1 MKASFHEIAG
11 AINQANRI
19 AILSHVRP
27 DCDAIGSQIAL
38 ALSLQQLGKEVS
50 AWNEDGLPDSFRFL
64 GKSELI
70 HRPPNEPEEFDL
82 AIALDTASQQRLGT
96 GLYAIRHATQWI
108 NIDHH
113 VSNPGYGDLV
123 YIDTV
128 APATGQIVYEFLRAE
143 NLPLTQEAA
152 DALYAAISTD
162 TGSFRYANTTAR
174 TFEIVAELIRAGVNA
189 AAIANKLY
197 ESYPK
202 RRVQLLGQ
210 ILPEAAFDAD
220 DRVASLVL
228 TNETK
233 QRLDI
238 QPDDIDGLIDY
249 VRCVDTVIVALFFE
263 ELPEG
268 KIRLSMRSKD
278 DRVDVNKIC
287 GEFGGGGHRRAA
299 GARIRGSLE
308 EVRSK
313 VLKRV
318 FHEITKSV

>member
-11 AINQANRI
+11 AIKQAHRI

-27 DCDAIGSQIAL
+27 DCDAIGSQLAM

-50 AWNEDGLPDSFRFL
+50 AWNEDGLPESFRFL
-64 GKSELI
+64 EKYELI
-70 HRPPNEPEEFDL
+70 HQPPSEPEEFDL

-96 GLYAIRHATQWI
+96 GLQAIGPATRWI

-143 NLPLTQEAA
+143 NLPFTLEAA

-174 TFEIVAELIRAGVNA
+174 TLEIAAELIKAGVNA
-189 AAIANKLY
+189 GAIANKLY

-202 RRVQLLGQ
+202 RRVQLLGE

-220 DRVASLVL
+220 DQVASIVL

-233 QRLDI
+233 QRLGI

-249 VRCVDTVIVALFFE
+249 VRCVDTVVVAIFFE

-299 GARIRGSLE
+299 GARIRGSLG
-308 EVRSK
+308 EVRNK

>member
-1 MKASFHEIAG
+1 MKSSFHEIAG
-11 AINQANRI
+11 AINRANRI
-19 AILSHVRP
+19 VILSHVRP
-27 DCDAIGSQIAL
+27 DCDAIGSQLAL
-38 ALSLQQLGKEVS
+38 LLSLQQLGKEVK
-50 AWNEDGLPDSFRFL
+50 AWNEDGLPESYRFL
-64 GKSELI
+64 EKSNLI
-70 HRPPNEPEEFDL
+70 QQPPGEPEEFDL

-96 GLYAIRHATQWI
+96 TLHAIRRANQWI

-128 APATGQIVYEFLRAE
+128 APATGQIVYEFIRIEKLPFSRA
-143 NLPLTQEAA
+143 AA

-162 TGSFRYANTTAR
+162 TGSFRYSNTTAR
-174 TFEIVAELIRAGVNA
+174 TFEIAGELIRSGANA
-189 AAIANKLY
+189 ATIANKLY

-210 ILPEAAFDAD
+210 LLPQASFDLD
-220 DRVASLVL
+220 DQVASMSL
-228 TNETK
+228 TNELK
-233 QRLDI
+233 ERLQI

-249 VRCVDTVIVALFFE
+249 VRAVDTVVVAVFFE
-263 ELPEG
+263 ELADG

-287 GEFGGGGHRRAA
+287 GEFGGGGHPRAA
-299 GARIRGSLE
+299 GARIRGNME

-318 FHEITKSV
+318 SHEITKSV

>member
-11 AINQANRI
+11 AINRANRI

-27 DCDAIGSQIAL
+27 DCDAIGSQLAL
-38 ALSLQQLGKEVS
+38 LLSLQQLGKEVT
-50 AWNEDGLPDSFRFL
+50 AWNEDGLPESYRFL
-64 GKSELI
+64 EKSSLI
-70 HRPPNEPEEFDL
+70 QQPPNEPEEFDL

-96 GLYAIRHATQWI
+96 ALQAIRRANQWI

-113 VSNPGYGDLV
+113 ASNPGYGDLV
-123 YIDTV
+123 YIDTA
-128 APATGQIVYEFLRAE
+128 APATGQIVYEFIRTEKFPFSQA
-143 NLPLTQEAA
+143 AA

-162 TGSFRYANTTAR
+162 TGSFRYSNTTAR
-174 TFEIVAELIRAGVNA
+174 TFEIAGELIRSGANA
-189 AAIANKLY
+189 AGIADKLY

-210 ILPEAAFDAD
+210 LLPQAAFDLD
-220 DRVASLVL
+220 DKIASMAL

-233 QRLDI
+233 QRLKI

-249 VRCVDTVIVALFFE
+249 VRSVDTVVVAVFFE
-263 ELPEG
+263 ELADG

-287 GEFGGGGHRRAA
+287 GEFGGGGHPRAA
-299 GARIRGSLE
+299 GARIRGNIE

-318 FHEITKSV
+318 SHEITKSI

>member
-11 AINQANRI
+11 AIKQAHRI
-19 AILSHVRP
+19 VILSHVRP
-27 DCDAIGSQIAL
+27 DCDAIGSQLAL

-50 AWNEDGLPDSFRFL
+50 AWNEDGLPGSFRFL

-70 HRPPNEPEEFDL
+70 HQPPSEPEEFDL

-96 GLYAIRHATQWI
+96 GLQAIGRATRWI

-113 VSNPGYGDLV
+113 LSNPGYGDLV
-123 YIDTV
+123 YIDIV

-143 NLPLTQEAA
+143 NLPLTLEAA

-174 TFEIVAELIRAGVNA
+174 TLEIAAELIKAGVNA

-202 RRVQLLGQ
+202 RRVQLLGE
-210 ILPEAAFDAD
+210 ILPEAAFDAND
-220 DRVASLVL
+220 QVASIVL

-233 QRLDI
+233 QRLGI

-249 VRCVDTVIVALFFE
+249 VRCVDTVVVALFFE

-299 GARIRGSLE
+299 GARIRGSLG
-308 EVRSK
+308 EVRTK

>member
-11 AINQANRI
+11 AIHQANRI

-27 DCDAIGSQIAL
+27 DCDAIGSQLAL
-38 ALSLQQLGKEVS
+38 TLSLQELGKEVS
-50 AWNEDGLPDSFRFL
+50 AWNEDGLPESFRFL
-64 GKSELI
+64 AKSELI
-70 HRPPNEPEEFDL
+70 KKPPGEPEDFDL
-82 AIALDTASQQRLGT
+82 AIAVDTASQQRLGT
-96 GLYAIRHATQWI
+96 TLQSIRRAGQWI
-108 NIDHH
+108 DIDHH
-113 VSNPGYGDLV
+113 ASNPGYGDLV

-128 APATGQIVYEFLRAE
+128 APATGQIIYEFLLAE
-143 NLPLTQEAA
+143 NFPLPSAGA

-162 TGSFRYANTTAR
+162 TGSFRYANVTAR
-174 TFEIVAELIRAGVNA
+174 TFEIAAELLKRGVGA
-189 AAIANKLY
+189 ADIANRLY

-210 ILPEAAFDAD
+210 MLPEAAFEAD
-220 DRVASLVL
+220 DKVVSMAL
-228 TNETK
+228 TNATK
-233 QRLDI
+233 ERLEI

-249 VRCVDTVIVALFFE
+249 VRSVDSVVVAVFFE
-263 ELPEG
+263 ELSEG
-268 KIRLSMRSKD
+268 RVRLSMRSKD

-287 GEFGGGGHRRAA
+287 GDFGGGGHPRAA

-318 FHEITKSV
+318 FHEIAKSL

>member
-27 DCDAIGSQIAL
+27 DCDAIGSQLAL
-38 ALSLQQLGKEVS
+38 ALSLQELGKEVL
-50 AWNEDGLPDSFRFL
+50 AWNEDGLPESFRFL
-64 GKSELI
+64 EKSERI
-70 HRPPNEPEEFDL
+70 HRPPDKAEEFDL

-96 GLYAIRHATQWI
+96 ALQAVGPATRWI

-128 APATGQIVYEFLRAE
+128 SPATGQIIYEFLCAE
-143 NLPLTQEAA
+143 NLPFTPAIG

-174 TFEIVAELIRAGVNA
+174 TFEIVGELMKMGVNA

-220 DRVASLVL
+220 DQVASLVL

-233 QRLDI
+233 QRLGI

-249 VRCVDTVIVALFFE
+249 VRSVNTVVVALFFE
-263 ELPEG
+263 ELEEG
-268 KIRLSMRSKD
+268 RIRLSMRSKD

-287 GEFGGGGHRRAA
+287 GEFGNILASTFSHAEGCPVDR
-299 GARIRGSLE
+299 E
-308 EVRSK
+308 ERSQ
-313 VLKRV
+313 RV
-318 FHEITKSV
+318 QNP

>member
-1 MKASFHEIAG
+1 MKASFHEIAE

-27 DCDAIGSQIAL
+27 DCDAIGSQLAL
-38 ALSLQQLGKEVS
+38 ALSLQQIGKEVS
-50 AWNEDGLPDSFRFL
+50 AWNEDGLPESFRFL
-64 GKSELI
+64 EKSDLI
-70 HRPPNEPEEFDL
+70 HRPPSDPEEFDL

-96 GLYAIRHATQWI
+96 ALHAIRRANRWI

-123 YIDTV
+123 YIDPA
-128 APATGQIVYEFLRAE
+128 APATGQIMYEFLRGE
-143 NLPLTQEAA
+143 GLPLTRAAA
-152 DALYAAISTD
+152 DGLYAAISTD

-174 TFEIVAELIRAGVNA
+174 TFEIAAELIKTGVNA

-202 RRVQLLGQ
+202 RRVQLLGE
-210 ILPEAAFDAD
+210 ILPKAAFAAD
-220 DRVASLVL
+220 DQIASLVL
-228 TNETK
+228 TNVTK
-233 QRLDI
+233 ERLGI

-249 VRCVDTVIVALFFE
+249 VRAVESVVVALFFE

-268 KIRLSMRSKD
+268 KVRLSMRSKD
-278 DRVDVNKIC
+278 DRVDANKIC
-287 GEFGGGGHRRAA
+287 GEFGGGGHPRAA
-299 GARIRGSLE
+299 GARIRGNLE
-308 EVRSK
+308 EVCSK

-318 FHEITKSV
+318 LHEITKSL

>member
-1 MKASFHEIAG
+1 MKSSFHEIAG
-11 AINQANRI
+11 AINRANRI
-19 AILSHVRP
+19 VILSHVRP
-27 DCDAIGSQIAL
+27 DCDAIGSQLAL
-38 ALSLQQLGKEVS
+38 LLSLQQLGKEVK
-50 AWNEDGLPDSFRFL
+50 AWNEDGLPESYRFL
-64 GKSELI
+64 EKSNLI
-70 HRPPNEPEEFDL
+70 QKPPGEPEEFDL

-96 GLYAIRHATQWI
+96 TLHAIRRADQWI

-113 VSNPGYGDLV
+113 ASNPGYGDLV

-128 APATGQIVYEFLRAE
+128 APATGQIVYEFIRIEKLPFSRA
-143 NLPLTQEAA
+143 AA

-162 TGSFRYANTTAR
+162 TGSFRYSNTTAR
-174 TFEIVAELIRAGVNA
+174 TFEIAGELIRSGANA
-189 AAIANKLY
+189 PTIANKLY

-210 ILPEAAFDAD
+210 LLLQASFDLD
-220 DRVASLVL
+220 DRVASMSL
-228 TNETK
+228 TNELK
-233 QRLDI
+233 ERLQI

-249 VRCVDTVIVALFFE
+249 VRAVDTVVVAVFFE
-263 ELPEG
+263 ELADG

-287 GEFGGGGHRRAA
+287 GEFGGGGHPRAA
-299 GARIRGSLE
+299 GARIRGNME

-318 FHEITKSV
+318 SHEITKSV

>member
-1 MKASFHEIAG
+1 MKASFDEIAA
-11 AINQANRI
+11 AINQADRI

-27 DCDAIGSQIAL
+27 DCDAIGSQLAL

-50 AWNEDGLPDSFRFL
+50 AWNEDGLPESYRFL
-64 GKSELI
+64 EKSDLI
-70 HRPPNEPEEFDL
+70 HRPPGEPQEFDL

-96 GLYAIRHATQWI
+96 ALLAIRRANQWI

-113 VSNPGYGDLV
+113 ASNPGYGDLV

-128 APATGQIVYEFLRAE
+128 APATGQIVYEFLRSE
-143 NLPLTQEAA
+143 NIPLTQAA
-152 DALYAAISTD
+152 ASALYAAISTD
-162 TGSFRYANTTAR
+162 TGSFRYSNITAR
-174 TFEIVAELIRAGVNA
+174 TFEIAAELIRNGVDA

-202 RRVQLLGQ
+202 RRVQVLGQ
-210 ILPEAAFDAD
+210 ILAQAAFDAD
-220 DRVASLVL
+220 DQVVSMAL

-233 QRLDI
+233 QRLGI

-249 VRCVDTVIVALFFE
+249 IRSVDTVVVALFFE

-268 KIRLSMRSKD
+268 RIRLSMRSKD

-287 GEFGGGGHRRAA
+287 SEFGGGGHPRAA
-299 GARIRGSLE
+299 GARIRGSIG

-318 FHEITKSV
+318 FHEITKSL

>member
-27 DCDAIGSQIAL
+27 DCDAIGSQLAL
-38 ALSLQQLGKEVS
+38 ALSLLQLGKEVS
-50 AWNEDGLPDSFRFL
+50 AWNEDGLPESFRFL
-64 GKSELI
+64 KESELI
-70 HRPPNEPEEFDL
+70 HRPPDVPKEFDL
-82 AIALDTASQQRLGT
+82 AIALDTASQQRLGVT
-96 GLYAIRHATQWI
+96 LHAIRRAGQWI

-123 YIDTV
+123 YIDTG
-128 APATGQIVYEFLRAE
+128 APATGQIVYEFLRTE
-143 NLPLTQEAA
+143 NLPLIPAAA

-162 TGSFRYANTTAR
+162 TGSFRYANVTAR
-174 TFEIVAELIRAGVNA
+174 TFEIAAELLKSGIDA
-189 AAIANKLY
+189 AAIANQLY

-202 RRVQLLGQ
+202 RRVQLLGE
-210 ILPEAAFDAD
+210 ILPQAMFDFD
-220 DRVASLVL
+220 DKVASLTL

-233 QRLDI
+233 QRLGI
-238 QPDDIDGLIDY
+238 QPDDIDGLIDC
-249 VRCVDTVIVALFFE
+249 VRSVDTVVVALFFE

-268 KIRLSMRSKD
+268 RIRLSMRSKD
-278 DRVDVNKIC
+278 NRLDVNKIC
-287 GEFGGGGHRRAA
+287 TEFGGGGHPRAA
-299 GARIRGSLE
+299 GARIRGNME

-318 FHEITKSV
+318 FHEITKSL